1 MSQTVA
7 RLLADSLEAHDIDL
21 IYCVPGE
28 SYLGLT
34 NALVDNNRL
43 RLIVCRHESG
53 ASFMAAADGRMR
65 GGRAGV
71 CVVSR
76 GPGLSNG
83 LIGLHTAYHD
93 ATPMVMLVGQVE
105 RRDFGRLALQEQ
117 NYSRLLSD
125 ITKLVIEVN
134 EPETAS
140 EALARAFHIAESGT
154 PGPVAVILPEDLFE
168 EQTEAP
174 LDRPRPA
181 ALAGPRAA
189 DLEQLAGML
198 ERAERPLVW
207 VGGALRE
214 AAVPEL
220 VRLAER
226 WMLPISPTHRRP
238 HLFDADHPNYGGYM
252 GTRVPRE
259 LLDAMKRA
267 DLLVALGE
275 RLSDSV
281 SQSYSF
287 PTAPEPQLKLVH
299 IWPDPNEVGRVFRPD
314 LGMACD
320 PREVIQA
327 LLDRGTPRG
336 ADGRRAWVRGLNAI
350 HNRLLE
356 PVWDKTDDGVNF
368 SAVTSAVA
376 RHLAPDAT
384 VTSDAGNFSS
394 FIHRHLRFRPGQM
407 FLASIVGA
415 MGSAMPMAVA
425 ASLRRPGTQ
434 VVAFAGDGGAL
445 MTGNE
450 IATAR
455 QYRRPPDPHHLGQHA
470 LRHDHDAPRH
480 ALPRPPVGGGDQA
493 HQPGFFPVGR
503 RLRRRGNH
511 HPRGGRGRARHR
523 PRLRGAGSAGGG
535 ARPHLDRADQRLAET
550 ECGGALKA
558 RCGARSRRNWD

>member
-7 RLLADSLEAHDIDL
+7 RLLVDSLEAHDIDL

-71 CVVSR
+71 CIVSR

-83 LIGLHTAYHD
+83 MIGLHTAYHD
-93 ATPMVMLVGQVE
+93 ATPMVMLIGQVE

-140 EALARAFHIAESGT
+140 EAIARAFHMAESGT

-181 ALAGPRAA
+181 ALAGPRTA

-220 VRLAER
+220 GKLAER

-238 HLFDADHPNYGGYM
+238 HLFDADHANYGGYM

-287 PTAPEPQLKLVH
+287 PTAPEPQLPLVH
-299 IWPDPNEVGRVFRPD
+299 VWPDPNEVGRVFRPE

-320 PREVIQA
+320 PQAVIQA
-327 LLDRGTPRG
+327 LLGRGTPRG
-336 ADGRRAWVRGLNAI
+336 VDGRRAWVGGLNAI
-350 HNRLLE
+350 HNSLLE
-356 PVWDKTDDGVNF
+356 PVWDRTEDGVNF
-368 SAVTSAVA
+368 SAVTAAVA

-425 ASLRRPGTQ
+425 AGLRRPGTQ
-434 VVAFAGDGGAL
+434 VIAFAGDGGAL

-455 QYRRPPDPHHLGQHA
+455 QYGVNPILIISDNAHYGTIMMHHDMRYPGRPSEAATKLTNPDFSLWAAAFGA
-470 LRHDHDAPRH
+470 EGITIREEREVEDGIARAFAVKD
-480 ALPRPPVGGGDQA
+480 RPVVVHVHTSTDQISA
-493 HQPGFFPVGR
+493 W
-503 RLRRRGNH
+503 RRRTG
-511 HPRGGRGRARHR
+511 
-523 PRLRGAGSAGGG
+523 
-535 ARPHLDRADQRLAET
+535 
-550 ECGGALKA
+550 
-558 RCGARSRRNWD
+558 

>member
-7 RLLADSLEAHDIDL
+7 RLLVDSLEAHDIDL

-76 GPGLSNG
+76 GPGLSNAM
-83 LIGLHTAYHD
+83 IGLHTAYHD
-93 ATPMVMLVGQVE
+93 ATPMVMLIGQVE

-125 ITKLVIEVN
+125 VTKLVIEVN

-140 EALARAFHIAESGT
+140 EAIARAFHIAESGT

-181 ALAGPRAA
+181 ALAGPRTA
-189 DLEQLAGML
+189 DLEELAGML

-214 AAVPEL
+214 AAVPAL
-220 VRLAER
+220 AQLAER

-287 PTAPEPQLKLVH
+287 PTAPEPQLPLVH
-299 IWPDPNEVGRVFRPD
+299 VWPDPNEVGRVFRPE

-320 PREVIQA
+320 PQAVIEA
-327 LLDRGTPRG
+327 LLARGTPRG
-336 ADGRRAWVRGLNAI
+336 VDGRRAWVGGLNAI

-356 PVWDKTDDGVNF
+356 PVWDRTEDGVNF
-368 SAVTSAVA
+368 SAVTAAVA
-376 RHLAPDAT
+376 QHLAPDAT

-425 ASLRRPGTQ
+425 AGLRRPGTQ
-434 VVAFAGDGGAL
+434 VIAFAGDGGAL

-455 QYRRPPDPHHLGQHA
+455 QYGVNPILIISDNAHYGTIMMHHDMRYPGRPSEAATKLTNPDFSLWAAAFGA
-470 LRHDHDAPRH
+470 EGITIREEGEVEAGIARAFAVKD
-480 ALPRPPVGGGDQA
+480 RPVVVHVHTSTEQISA
-493 HQPGFFPVGR
+493 W
-503 RLRRRGNH
+503 RRRSG
-511 HPRGGRGRARHR
+511 
-523 PRLRGAGSAGGG
+523 
-535 ARPHLDRADQRLAET
+535 
-550 ECGGALKA
+550 
-558 RCGARSRRNWD
+558 